1 MITIQSLYTTNWP
14 RSIPRLSNGTT
25 WKLGRSDGGNVDLVE
40 NIATVT
46 FDETEVTSE
55 TLQRVVAGTK
65 HEPN

>member
-1 MITIQSLYTTNWP
+1 VETLTLSVKDCNVNVVMRALQ
-14 RSIPRLSNGTT
+14 RSRGVQ
-25 WKLGRSDGGNVDLVE
+25 DVNVDLVE